1 MLLKVEHLV
10 VSPAGFA
17 LRTGKLAFVLL
28 AIMDIRALRSHS
40 AKGPEA
46 PVGSPDHGPAI
57 LSMPVFPASNVM
69 FRISVASA

>member
-28 AIMDIRALRSHS
+28 AIMDIRAH
-40 AKGPEA
+40 P
-46 PVGSPDHGPAI
+46 
-57 LSMPVFPASNVM
+57 
-69 FRISVASA
+69 ISFCEWP